1 MVDLFT
7 TAHEGVGRMKHDLR
21 TIIDEVI
28 QDIVGLDVALFF
40 QAHPNVFDTATGIAM
55 RMGRTTEEVEEPLER
70 LADAGILERYDLGAG
85 RYRCYTLRRTDDV
98 WAMLCRLS
106 ELYLDN
112 PTARREI
119 IRMLIDRRR
128 RVREAEGD
136 AACRGEEADK

>member
-1 MVDLFT
+1 MFSK
-7 TAHEGVGRMKHDLR
+7 AQEGVGRMKQDLR

-55 RMGRTTEEVEEPLER
+55 RMGRTTEEIQEPLER
-70 LADAGILERYDLGAG
+70 LANAGILETYELGAG
-85 RYRCYTLRRTDDV
+85 RYRCYTLKRTDEV

-112 PTARREI
+112 PAARREI
-119 IRMLIDRRR
+119 IRMLIERRR
-128 RVREAEGD
+128 RTRQAQRD
-136 AACRGEEADK
+136 AAQQGEEADK

>member
-1 MVDLFT
+1 MF
-7 TAHEGVGRMKHDLR
+7 AQAQEGVGRMKQDLR
-21 TIIDEVI
+21 TVIDEVI

-70 LADAGILERYDLGAG
+70 LAEAGILETYDLGAG
-85 RYRCYTLRRTDDV
+85 RYRCYTLRRTDEV

-112 PTARREI
+112 PAARREI

-128 RVREAEGD
+128 RAREQQAD
-136 AACRGEEADK
+136 AADHGEGEDK